1 MLAIIAAVPIILT
14 IILTVGFNIPAKKV
28 LPISWAVCAIIGL
41 TYWGM
46 DVTHVIAY
54 TVTGFLGSID
64 TLLIIF
70 GAILLMNMLN
80 EAGAMRCI
88 ESMFNGI
95 TEDARIQIVIVG
107 FAFSA
112 FIEGAAGFGTPP
124 AICAPLLIGLGAPPM
139 AAAISCLLLD
149 SVPVSFGAAGTP
161 TNAAAEVLKDTLP
174 SVGVTDLDLYKQDL
188 GFATALG
195 LAIGGLIILWVVI
208 GIITKQYGK
217 NKSFSDVFPVIPFC
231 LFTTGIFSIF
241 YLLFAKFVGPELTSL
256 TASAVTIF
264 VTIGAAKSGFLM
276 PKEIWR
282 FPSSGTKKQETKKTA
297 AEAKPSMSLLKAW
310 TPYLL
315 VTLWLVIT
323 RIPQLGIKPYI
334 GAPNIQITGIMGIE
348 GADFALKWL
357 NNPGLFPFILVV
369 IIGFAMFHLSGTQI
383 KSVISKSYNQL
394 VGATIALLFGF
405 AMVYLFRYSDANING
420 YTSMLVAMAQ
430 GMADLAGLHYI
441 YVAPLIGSIGAFMFG
456 SNTVSNIMFTPLQFE
471 TATILNLPHL
481 IIVALQNQGGAI
493 GNMVCI
499 NNIVAT
505 CATTGIVGAEGK
517 LLRAAVGP
525 WLIFYVICLVVT
537 IVAMNLGI
545 TI

>member
-14 IILTVGFNIPAKKV
+14 IILTVGFNVPAKKV
-28 LPISWAVCAIIGL
+28 LPISWAVCALIGL

-46 DVTHVIAY
+46 DIGHIAAY
-54 TVTGFLGSID
+54 TITGFLGSID

-80 EAGAMRCI
+80 EAGAMRRI
-88 ESMFNGI
+88 EAMFNGI
-95 TEDARIQIVIVG
+95 TEDSRIQIVIVG

-139 AAAISCLLLD
+139 AAAIACLLLD
-149 SVPVSFGAAGTP
+149 STPVSFGAAGTP

-174 SVGVTDLDLYKQDL
+174 ALGVTDLDLWKQDL
-188 GFATALG
+188 SFVSALG
-195 LAIGGLIILWVVI
+195 LAVGAFVIIWLVI
-208 GIITKQYGK
+208 GIVTKQYGK

-231 LFTTGIFSIF
+231 LFTAAVFSVF
-241 YLLFAKFVGPELTSL
+241 YLAFAKFVGAELTSL
-256 TASAVTIF
+256 AAAAVTIF

-276 PKEIWR
+276 PKTIWR
-282 FPSSGTKKQETKKTA
+282 FPGSEVKTKSSGGQSNTH
-297 AEAKPSMSLLKAW
+297 SMSLLKAW

-315 VTLWLVIT
+315 VTLWLVAT
-323 RIPQLGIKPYI
+323 RIPQLGIKPYMSVPKI
-334 GAPNIQITGIMGIE
+334 EITNIMGVA
-348 GADFALKWL
+348 GADFTLKWL

-369 IIGFAMFHLSGTQI
+369 IIGFAMFSLSGDQI
-383 KSVISKSYNQL
+383 KTVVSKSYNQ
-394 VGATIALLFGF
+394 VFGATIALLFGF
-405 AMVYLFRYSDANING
+405 AMVYLFRYSNANING
-420 YTSMLVAMAQ
+420 FDSMLVSMAK
-430 GMADLAGLHYI
+430 GMADLAGAHYL

-481 IIVALQNQGGAI
+481 VIVALQNQGGAI

-505 CATTGIVGAEGK
+505 CATTGMMGAEGK
-517 LLRAAVGP
+517 LLRAAVLP
-525 WLIFYVICLVVT
+525 WLAFYFICIIVMV
-537 IVAMNLGI
+537 VAMSMGI
-545 TI
+545 V

>member
-14 IILTVGFNIPAKKV
+14 IILTVGFNGPAKKV
-28 LPISWAVCAIIGL
+28 LPISWAVCALIGL

-46 DVTHVIAY
+46 DIGHIAAY
-54 TVTGFLGSID
+54 TITGFLGSID

-80 EAGAMRCI
+80 EAGAMRRI
-88 ESMFNGI
+88 EAMFNGI
-95 TEDARIQIVIVG
+95 TEDSRIQIVIVG

-139 AAAISCLLLD
+139 AAAIACLLLD
-149 SVPVSFGAAGTP
+149 STPVSFGAAGTP

-174 SVGVTDLDLYKQDL
+174 ALGVTDLDLWKQDL
-188 GFATALG
+188 SFVSALG
-195 LAIGGLIILWVVI
+195 LAVGAFVIIWLVI
-208 GIITKQYGK
+208 GIVTKQYGK

-231 LFTTGIFSIF
+231 LFTAAVFSVF
-241 YLLFAKFVGPELTSL
+241 YLAFAKFVGAELTSL
-256 TASAVTIF
+256 AAAAVTIF

-276 PKEIWR
+276 PKTIWR
-282 FPSSGTKKQETKKTA
+282 FPGSEVKTKSSGGQSTTY
-297 AEAKPSMSLLKAW
+297 SMSLLKAW

-315 VTLWLVIT
+315 VTLWLVAT
-323 RIPQLGIKPYI
+323 RIPQLGIKPYMSVPKI
-334 GAPNIQITGIMGIE
+334 EITNIMGVA
-348 GADFALKWL
+348 GADFTLKWL

-369 IIGFAMFHLSGTQI
+369 LIGFAMFSLSGDQI
-383 KSVISKSYNQL
+383 KTVVSKSYNQ
-394 VGATIALLFGF
+394 VFGATIALLFGF
-405 AMVYLFRYSDANING
+405 AMVYLFRYSNANING
-420 YTSMLVAMAQ
+420 FDSMLVSMAK
-430 GMADLAGLHYI
+430 GMADLAGAHYL

-481 IIVALQNQGGAI
+481 VIVALQNQGGAI

-505 CATTGIVGAEGK
+505 CATTGMMGAEGK
-517 LLRAAVGP
+517 LLRAAVLP
-525 WLIFYVICLVVT
+525 WLAFYFICIIVMV
-537 IVAMNLGI
+537 VAMSMGI
-545 TI
+545 V

>member
-28 LPISWAVCAIIGL
+28 LPISWAVCALIGL

-46 DVTHVIAY
+46 DAGHIAAY

-80 EAGAMRCI
+80 EAGAMRRI
-88 ESMFNGI
+88 EAMFNGI
-95 TEDARIQIVIVG
+95 TEDSRIQIIIVG
-107 FAFSA
+107 FAFAA

-149 SVPVSFGAAGTP
+149 SVPVPFGAAGTP

-174 SVGVTDLDLYKQDL
+174 TLGVTDLDLWKQDL
-188 GFATALG
+188 SFISALG
-195 LAIGGLIILWVVI
+195 MAIGSFVIIWLVI

-217 NKSFSDVFPVIPFC
+217 NKSFADVFPVVPFC
-231 LFTTGIFSIF
+231 LFTAAIFSLF
-241 YLLFAKFVGPELTSL
+241 YLIFAKFVGAELTSL
-256 TASAVTIF
+256 AAAAVTIF
-264 VTIGAAKSGFLM
+264 VSIGAAKSGFLM
-276 PKEIWR
+276 PKDVWR
-282 FPSSGTKKQETKKTA
+282 FPGMEKHAETKKA
-297 AEAKPSMSLLKAW
+297 DSGLPAMSLLKAW

-315 VTLWLVIT
+315 VTLWLVAT
-323 RIPQLGIKPYI
+323 RIPQLGLKPYMSVPKI
-334 GAPNIQITGIMGIE
+334 EITNIMGVT
-348 GADFALKWL
+348 GADFTLKWL

-369 IIGFAMFHLSGTQI
+369 LVGFAMFSLNGTQI
-383 KSVISKSYNQL
+383 KKVVSKSYNQ
-394 VGATIALLFGF
+394 VFGATIALLFGF
-405 AMVYLFRYSDANING
+405 AMVYLFRYSNANING
-420 YTSMLVAMAQ
+420 FDSMLVSMAK
-430 GMADLAGLHYI
+430 GMAELAGAHYI

-471 TATILNLPHL
+471 TASILNLPHI

-505 CATTGIVGAEGK
+505 CATTGIIGAEGK
-517 LLRAAVGP
+517 LLRAAVFP
-525 WLIFYVICLVVT
+525 WLVFYLICTVVML
-537 IVAMNLGI
+537 IVMNMGI
-545 TI
+545 VTQ